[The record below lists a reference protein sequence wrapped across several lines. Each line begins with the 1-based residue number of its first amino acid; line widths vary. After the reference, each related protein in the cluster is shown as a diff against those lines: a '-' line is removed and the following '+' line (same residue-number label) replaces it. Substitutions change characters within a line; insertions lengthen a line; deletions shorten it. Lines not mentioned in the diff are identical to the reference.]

1 MLITDTGYY
10 FEKEVEEGS
19 DPQYKVKYYHY
30 EMDSK
35 PTVKFFEFHND
46 MEDWISEEIQR
57 RVDFTVQHSSDS
69 VSEREYE
76 EIEEYE
82 RTLVIIEKIQ
92 SCDVNFYAYKGV

>member
-1 MLITDTGYY
+1 MYY
-10 FEKEVEEGS
+10 FEKDVENGV
-19 DPQYKVKYYHY
+19 DPKYKVKYYHY

-82 RTLVIIEKIQ
+82 RTLIIIEKIQ
-92 SCDVNFYAYKGV
+92 SCDVDFYAYKGV

>member
-46 MEDWISEEIQR
+46 MEDWISEEVQR
-57 RVDFTVQHSSDS
+57 RVDMQVMEDSDLN
-69 VSEREYE
+69 REHTEQYE
-76 EIEEYE
+76 WTLVRIEE
-82 RTLVIIEKIQ
+82 IQ
-92 SCDVNFYAYKGV
+92 SCDVDFYAYKGV

>member
-1 MLITDTGYY
+1 MLITNTGYY

-19 DPQYKVKYYHY
+19 DPQYKVKYYCC

-46 MEDWISEEIQR
+46 MEDWISEEVQR
-57 RVDFTVQHSSDS
+57 RVDFTVQHSSDI
-69 VSEREYE
+69 VSEEEYQ

>member
-19 DPQYKVKYYHY
+19 DPQYKVKYYHF

-35 PTVKFFEFHND
+35 PTVKFFEFYND
-46 MEDWISEEIQR
+46 MEDWISEEVQR
-57 RVDFTVQHSSDS
+57 RVDMQVMEDSDLN
-69 VSEREYE
+69 REHT
-76 EIEEYE
+76 EEYE

-92 SCDVNFYAYKGV
+92 SCDVDFYAIREI